1 MKKIL
6 SVSEMK
12 QIRGGAQISSFCGE
26 GEKILKLI
34 KYKQIPVLGV
44 YNALNVRLGQIRN
57 DDMLLYYH

>member
-34 KYKQIPVLGV
+34 KCKQIPVLGV